1 MAAAYSFRS
10 AESSQPLSGAKQA
23 PTLLA
28 RAASALTTKAG
39 AAALVALVVTVAV
52 AASLAPRAG
61 AAAGAQKYLYA
72 TAVLNNGTIQGTVS
86 FTQADQAG
94 APTTVTV
101 SVSGAG
107 AAGQRGFHVH
117 QNAGLANACADAGP
131 HFNTLGKLHG
141 AGGNSAP
148 YGRPG
153 DPTQRH
159 VGDLGNVEVVGG
171 AISVTFADTQVSL
184 RPGDA
189 FSIVNRAV
197 VLHSSF
203 DDLGRGTDPL
213 TNTTGNAGGR
223 VSCGTIVATLQGRQ
237 LRGAEAEGA

>member
-1 MAAAYSFRS
+1 
-10 AESSQPLSGAKQA
+10 
-23 PTLLA
+23 
-28 RAASALTTKAG
+28 
-39 AAALVALVVTVAV
+39 VT
-52 AASLAPRAG
+52 
-61 AAAGAQKYLYA
+61 
-72 TAVLNNGTIQGTVS
+72 
-86 FTQADQAG
+86 FTQPDQAG

-101 SVSGAG
+101 SVAGAG
-107 AAGQRGFHVH
+107 AAGPRGFHIH

-131 HFNTLGKLHG
+131 HFNPLGKLHG

-148 YGRPG
+148 YGRPD

-159 VGDLGNVEVVGG
+159 VGDLGNVEVVDG
-171 AISVTFADTQVSL
+171 AISVTFSDTQISL

-197 VLHSSF
+197 VLHAQV
-203 DDLGRGTDPL
+203 DDLGQSSANPL
-213 TNTTGNAGGR
+213 TNTTGNAGAR